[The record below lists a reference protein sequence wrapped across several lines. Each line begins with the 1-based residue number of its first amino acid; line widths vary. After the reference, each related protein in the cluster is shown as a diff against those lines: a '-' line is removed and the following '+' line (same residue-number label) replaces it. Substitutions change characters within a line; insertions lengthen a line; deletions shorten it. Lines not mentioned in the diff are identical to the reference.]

1 MMIASRLL
9 PRAKTVQQLS
19 ATYNMKTVN
28 FVVVLTS
35 VPSEALGDEIA
46 RALVNERLAA
56 CVNIGAAMTSV
67 YRWKGTV
74 ERDTEHQLVIKT
86 TVERVGDVERRVK
99 ELHSYELPEFLVVDV
114 SDGSDAYL
122 NWVREE
128 SQALPGTHEGAKK

>member
-28 FVVVLTS
+28 YVIVLTS

-46 RALVNERLAA
+46 CALVNERLAA

-74 ERDTEHQLVIKT
+74 ERDTEHRLVIKT
-86 TVERVGDVERRVK
+86 TAERVGDVDRRVK
-99 ELHSYELPEFLVVDV
+99 ELHS
-114 SDGSDAYL
+114 
-122 NWVREE
+122 
-128 SQALPGTHEGAKK
+128 